1 MACQEQPDQE
11 VWRGA
16 GSCRLSPVL
25 AQIHLEACQ
34 MGVSWQLSLFRQ
46 VMTFWTL
53 VSLYV
58 KSGEH
63 LPSLFVE
70 GQSSQAEYFY

>member
-1 MACQEQPDQE
+1 MPCREQPDRE
-11 VWRGA
+11 AWLGA
-16 GSCRLSPVL
+16 SSCRLSPVL
-25 AQIHLEACQ
+25 AQIHPEACQ
-34 MGVSWQLSLFRQ
+34 MGVSWQLGLFRQ

-63 LPSLFVE
+63 SPSLFVE